1 MIKDHL
7 YEEKNNFVHH
17 SMLPSKKEQTGGI
30 SQDMLLDQ
38 DIESQYRYIDQLC
51 QTQTVSDDEM
61 KVLFMAEHPQVL
73 EYLYQ
78 KARKVREAHYG
89 NKVYTRGLIEFTN
102 YCRNNCYYCGIR
114 RDNLHAERYR
124 LGEEEICKC
133 ADEGYVLGFR
143 TFVLQGGEDGA
154 YTKKSLGNV
163 IRRIKTSHPDCA
175 VTLSFGEWDY
185 ETYQY
190 WHECGADR
198 YLLRHETAS
207 EVHYAL
213 LHPDEM
219 SFVRRRQCLQWLKE
233 AGYQTG
239 AGFMTGSPGQTTDT
253 LQPDLRYLEQL
264 QPHMAGIGPFLPQHE
279 TPFASQPA
287 GSLHMTLKL
296 LAVLRLMFPKI
307 LLPATT
313 ALGTL
318 HEKGREMGIL
328 AGANVIM
335 PNLSPKSVREKYQ
348 LYDNKVISGDE
359 SAQEVRRLASHMRA
373 IGYDICYERGDSLMT
388 EC

>member
-1 MIKDHL
+1 MKH
-7 YEEKNNFVHH
+7 N
-17 SMLPSKKEQTGGI
+17 KKEETGDSFILRGKKLTDRLRQEQTLPDAEFKELLEMDEEAVLDYL
-30 SQDMLLDQ
+30 SQN
-38 DIESQYRYIDQLC
+38 
-51 QTQTVSDDEM
+51 
-61 KVLFMAEHPQVL
+61 
-73 EYLYQ
+73 
-78 KARKVREAHYG
+78 ARQVREQYYG
-89 NKVYTRGLIEFTN
+89 SKIYIRGLIEFTN

-114 RDNLHAERYR
+114 RGNRSVQRYR
-124 LGEEEICKC
+124 LQPEEIYQCT
-133 ADEGYVLGFR
+133 DEGYELGFR
-143 TFVLQGGEDGA
+143 TFVLQGGEDIFF
-154 YTKKSLGNV
+154 TKERLGEI
-163 IRRIKTSHPDCA
+163 IRHIKNRHPDCA
-175 VTLSFGEWDY
+175 VTLSFGEW
-185 ETYQY
+185 EKEAYQY
-190 WHECGADR
+190 WKECGADR

-207 EVHYAL
+207 EGHYAL

-219 SFVRRRQCLQWLKE
+219 SFARRRQCLQWLKE

-253 LQPDLRYLEQL
+253 LLADLRYLEQL